1 VEITSKVFALI
12 MILETAEFVRTE
24 AMAMGPAVFSLSFT
38 KESCITSVLKRTLTK
53 MHGATGGVL

>member
-1 VEITSKVFALI
+1 
-12 MILETAEFVRTE
+12 
-24 AMAMGPAVFSLSFT
+24 MGPAVFSLSFT